1 MKHRIL
7 LMKSIA
13 MMFVALFVVTGCA
26 KQVVE
31 RAERYFWPPSPNPP
45 RIEWLKAY
53 SSQLDIEQSA
63 VQRFMSTLVGEDQAI
78 SLLKPVEIKS
88 VPEFNRF
95 YVSDLGRSAVIVFD
109 LEKRELRQLKTP
121 DGITPISH
129 PLSIVVDN
137 EKNLYVLDRRSSSI
151 YIFDSSEKYQRSIN
165 LKSLSV
171 TNPVAMAIDRRSERL
186 YVSNAV
192 SRSIVVLGLDGRYL
206 NKIGSG
212 GDGDG
217 QFTLPISVAVNSRG
231 QIIIADAFGVS
242 VQIFDSEGK
251 FLRRFGQRGD
261 GAGDFQLIKSVAVD
275 SEDNIYVV
283 DGRMH
288 NITVFNQQGELLLVL
303 GGYYAVSL
311 SGKLAPGGFSV
322 PIGLDIDAN
331 DRIYVVDQLNA
342 RVQVFQYLSKK
353 YQRSLRGE

>member
-1 MKHRIL
+1 MKQRKL
-7 LMKSIA
+7 PLKFIA
-13 MMFVALFVVTGCA
+13 MLFVVLFIATGCA
-26 KQVVE
+26 NQVVE
-31 RAERYFWPPSPNPP
+31 SSERYFWPPPPNTP
-45 RIEWLKAY
+45 RIEWLKTY
-53 SSQLDIEQSA
+53 SSQLDIDKSA
-63 VQRFMSTLVGEDQAI
+63 AQRFMSTLVGEDQAI
-78 SLLKPVEIKS
+78 SLLKPVEVKS
-88 VPEFNRF
+88 VPELNRF
-95 YVSDLGRSAVIVFD
+95 YVSDMGRSAVIVFD
-109 LEKRELRQLKTP
+109 LEKRELRQLMVP

-129 PLSIVVDN
+129 PLSIVVDR

-151 YIFDSSEKYQRSIN
+151 YIFDSSEKYQRSIK
-165 LKSLSV
+165 LKPLSV
-171 TNPVAMAIDRRSERL
+171 TNPVTLAIDRKSERL
-186 YVSNAV
+186 YVADAA
-192 SRSIVVLGLDGRYL
+192 SRSIIVLGLDGRYL

-217 QFTLPISVAVNSRG
+217 QFTLPVSVAVNSQG
-231 QIIIADAFGVS
+231 QLIVADAFGVS

-288 NITVFNQQGELLLVL
+288 NISVFNPRGELLLVL

-311 SGKLAPGGFSV
+311 SGKVAPGGFSV
-322 PIGLDIDAN
+322 PIGMDIDAN

-342 RVQVFQYLSKK
+342 RVQVFQYLSEKH
-353 YQRSLRGE
+353 QRSLRGE

>member
-1 MKHRIL
+1 MSL
-7 LMKSIA
+7 LS
-13 MMFVALFVVTGCA
+13 GCSA
-26 KQVVE
+26 VLPPQQD
-31 RAERYFWPPSPNPP
+31 RYFWPPPPNVP
-45 RIEWLKAY
+45 RIEWLNTYA
-53 SSQLDIEQSA
+53 SQLDIEKSA
-63 VQRFMSTLVGEDQAI
+63 KQRFMAALVGDDQAI
-78 SLLKPVEIKS
+78 SLLKPVEVKA

-95 YVSDLGRSAVIVFD
+95 YVSDLGRPAVVVFD
-109 LEKRELRQLKTP
+109 LGRHELRKLETP
-121 DGITPISH
+121 EGVPPISH

-137 EKNLYVLDRRSSSI
+137 ENNLYVLDRRSASI
-151 YIFDSSEKYQRSIN
+151 YVFDSDEKYQRSIK
-165 LKSLSV
+165 LKPLSV
-171 TNPVAMAIDRRSERL
+171 PNPVTMALDRKASRL
-186 YVSNAV
+186 YVSDAV
-192 SRSIVVLGLDGRYL
+192 SRVIVVLDLDGRYI

-212 GDGDG
+212 GEGDG
-217 QFTLPISVAVNSRG
+217 QFNLPVSVAIDSHGHLIV
-231 QIIIADAFGVS
+231 ADAFGAS

-251 FLRRFGQRGD
+251 FLRKFGQRGD

-288 NITVFNQQGELLLVL
+288 NISIFNPQGELLLVL
-303 GGYYAVSL
+303 GGYYAISG

-322 PIGLDIDAN
+322 PIGLDIDAT

>member
-1 MKHRIL
+1 MKPRIL
-7 LMKSIA
+7 PTTFIA
-13 MMFVALFVVTGCA
+13 LLFVVFLFVTGCA
-26 KQVVE
+26 NQAVE
-31 RAERYFWPPSPNPP
+31 RSERYFWPPPPNTP
-45 RIEWLKAY
+45 RIEWLKTY

-63 VQRFMSTLVGEDQAI
+63 TQRFMATLVGDDQAI
-78 SLLKPVEIKS
+78 SLQKPVEVKS

-109 LEKRELRQLKTP
+109 LEKRELRQLETP
-121 DGITPISH
+121 DGITPITH
-129 PLSIVVDN
+129 PLSIVVDRQN
-137 EKNLYVLDRRSSSI
+137 NLYVLDRKSSSI
-151 YIFDSSEKYQRSIN
+151 YIFDSAEKYQRSIK

-186 YVSNAV
+186 FVSDAI
-192 SRSIVVLGLDGRYL
+192 SRSIIVLGLDGRYL
-206 NKIGSG
+206 NKIGSA
-212 GDGDG
+212 GDEDG
-217 QFTLPISVAVNSRG
+217 QFTLPVSVAVNSRG

-288 NITVFNQQGELLLVL
+288 NITVFNPRGDLLLVI
-303 GGYYAVSL
+303 GGYYAVSI

-322 PIGLDIDAN
+322 PIGMDIDAN

-342 RVQVFQYLSKK
+342 RVQVFQYLSEK
-353 YQRSLRGE
+353 YQRSLRSE